1 MFLLP
6 PFQAPPGIKK
16 NMQRTYENWTP
27 EFVAQSNSV
36 ARAQSLFALCWFH
49 ALVQER
55 RNYIPQ
61 VILFFFLFS
70 TEVKLQIFVFM
81 CYN

>member
-1 MFLLP
+1 M
-6 PFQAPPGIKK
+6 PFFSPQQAPPGIKK

-27 EFVAQSNSV
+27 EFIAQSNSV

-61 VILFFFLFS
+61 VRRIWCSFCDDCIAL
-70 TEVKLQIFVFM
+70 
-81 CYN
+81 